1 MEYVCYTTAGELEKY
16 DGPVMCAEGDWAIN
30 RGTRQQ
36 APGNQSLQMHNWL
49 YQSQVVVAHTAINL
63 CPIAPGF

>member
-1 MEYVCYTTAGELEKY
+1 MSATLQQENLKNMMDLWCVQREIGQLIEVA
-16 DGPVMCAEGDWAIN
+16 
-30 RGTRQQ
+30 RQQ